1 MDINEFIDNLSE
13 IKQEEVLPHQII
25 LLITLSKI
33 KKSGRISTDIL
44 ILNI

>member
-33 KKSGRISTDIL
+33 KKSGGFRLIFL